1 MAKKNKNRFA
11 PTVWYLFTLTAHK
24 AHTQKS
30 VNALIN
36 YLTFHLGGDGLQ
48 SPHNKQTRIYYYMLR
63 VREYVERNRDT
74 RKKGVN
80 SI

>member
-1 MAKKNKNRFA
+1 MLLQPCGICLRSPAHR
-11 PTVWYLFTLTAHK
+11 LTG

-48 SPHNKQTRIYYYMLR
+48 SPHNKQ
-63 VREYVERNRDT
+63 REYIITCVLGNM
-74 RKKGVN
+74 
-80 SI
+80 

>member
-1 MAKKNKNRFA
+1 MAEKNKWVA
-11 PTVWYLFTLTAHK
+11 PTLYLFRLTA

-48 SPHNKQTRIYYYMLR
+48 SPHNKHG
-63 VREYVERNRDT
+63 EYIITACTVVPCSVCYTNAERKRDT
-74 RKKGVN
+74 K
-80 SI
+80 